1 MPAMVVVGLQW
12 GDEGKGKATDLLAAG
27 VSHVVRYQGGDNAGH
42 TIVLGDEVFKLHL
55 VPSGVFDPRITPVI
69 GNGVVV
75 NPARLIEEM
84 DALAARGVDVARL
97 RVSNAAHVILPHHL
111 ALDAA
116 LEGDRVGGELG
127 TTNRGIGPAYADR
140 ALRVGLR
147 MGDLAD
153 AALVRARLERSVP
166 LANAI
171 LRGRFGQAGFEI
183 EPLVA
188 LATGWGERLAPYL
201 TETTALLHA
210 ALAAGQRVLL
220 EGAQGAL
227 LDLDQGTYPYVTSS
241 NPVAGGAST
250 GSGIGPR
257 QIDRVVGVMKAYVT
271 RVGAGPFPTELRDA
285 TGEHLRQR
293 GREFGTTTGRP
304 RRCGWF
310 DAVPMRHAVAVN
322 TVSEI
327 MLNKLDI
334 LSGLPEVRM
343 AVGYRI
349 DGRLVD
355 RWPLTLAELERAEP
369 VYEAFPGWTADL
381 SGADSMADLP
391 LAAVAFVE
399 ALERRAGAPITLV
412 SVGPERTQTI
422 TRGSRPAVAA

>member
-1 MPAMVVVGLQW
+1 MPATVVVGLQW
-12 GDEGKGKATDLLAAG
+12 GDEGKGKTTDLLAAG
-27 VSHVVRYQGGDNAGH
+27 VQYVVRYQGGDNAGH

-55 VPSGVFDPRITPVI
+55 VPSGVFDPRLTPVI

-84 DALAARGVDVARL
+84 DGLSARGVDVARL
-97 RVSNAAHVILPHHL
+97 RVSTAAHVILPHHL

-116 LEGDRVGGELG
+116 LEGERVGGELG

-147 MGDLAD
+147 LGDLAD
-153 AALVRARLERSVP
+153 RDLVRARLERSLP

-171 LRGRFGQAGFEI
+171 LRGRFGHPGFEV
-183 EPLVA
+183 EPIVA
-188 LATGWGERLAPYL
+188 LAAGWAERLAPYL

-241 NPVAGGAST
+241 NPGAGGAST

-257 QIDRVVGVMKAYVT
+257 HIDRVVGVMKAYVT
-271 RVGAGPFPTELRDA
+271 RVGAGPFPTELHDE
-285 TGEHLRQR
+285 TGDHLRRR
-293 GREFGTTTGRP
+293 GHEFGTTTGRP

-310 DAVPMRHAVAVN
+310 DAVVVRYAVRVNGLTGLAV
-322 TVSEI
+322 T
-327 MLNKLDI
+327 KLDVLDSFAEI
-334 LSGLPEVRM
+334 PVC
-343 AVGYRI
+343 VGYRLDGEAI
-349 DGRLVD
+349 DSMPAEVE
-355 RWPLTLAELERAEP
+355 PLARVEP
-369 VYEAFPGWTADL
+369 VYECLPGWQQSL
-381 SGADSMADLP
+381 CSVRRLADLP
-391 LAAVAFVE
+391 PPARAYLDRLQDLA
-399 ALERRAGAPITLV
+399 RAPIRYV
-412 SVGPERTQTI
+412 SVG
-422 TRGSRPAVAA
+422 TRRDQIIEVA